1 MAGVCGRGSHSLYSN
16 WEAGRGRRRVGE
28 KRERERE
35 RERERCQYPLQEH
48 VPPPKSFHYF
58 LIAHGEDFN
67 TGPGVGGLPV
77 PN

>member
-35 RERERCQYPLQEH
+35 RERERDVNIPF
-48 VPPPKSFHYF
+48 KSMSR
-58 LIAHGEDFN
+58 LLKVSI
-67 TGPGVGGLPV
+67 TS
-77 PN
+77 